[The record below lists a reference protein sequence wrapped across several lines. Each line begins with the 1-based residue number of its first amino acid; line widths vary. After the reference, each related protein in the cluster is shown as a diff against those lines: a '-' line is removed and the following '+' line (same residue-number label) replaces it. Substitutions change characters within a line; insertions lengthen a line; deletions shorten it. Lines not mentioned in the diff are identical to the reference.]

1 MSRLLD
7 EMAEDSAIESKKSLS
22 TDNAGLKTIAE
33 LAEKIQSQEQQI
45 ANTEEDLKKQ
55 KEELRKLQNEELPML
70 MQEIGFKKF
79 ELEDGS
85 SVNIKEI
92 YAGSI
97 SQANKEKAFNW
108 LRQNKFDDIIKNTV
122 TTAVGKGEDTAAKNF
137 MDIAEQAGY
146 TPVQKTEVHPQT
158 LKAFIKE
165 RVEGG
170 DEFPMELFGAYIGY
184 KAEIKKSKK

>member
-85 SVNIKEI
+85 SVNVKEI

-108 LRQNKFDDIIKNTV
+108 LRENKFDDIIKNTV
-122 TTAVGKGEDTAAKNF
+122 TTAFGKGEDTAAKNF

-146 TPVQKTEVHPQT
+146 TPIQKTEVHPQT

>member
-33 LAEKIQSQEQQI
+33 LAEKIQSQEQQV
-45 ANTEEDLKKQ
+45 ADTEEKLKKQ
-55 KEELRKLQNEELPML
+55 KEELRNLQNEELPSL

-122 TTAVGKGEDTAAKNF
+122 TTAFGKGEDTAAQNF